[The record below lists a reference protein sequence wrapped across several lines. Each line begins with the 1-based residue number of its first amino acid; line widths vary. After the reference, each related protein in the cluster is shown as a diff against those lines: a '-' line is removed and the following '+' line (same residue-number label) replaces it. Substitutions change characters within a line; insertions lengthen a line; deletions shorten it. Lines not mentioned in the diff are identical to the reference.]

1 MIKYVVASFG
11 FTVKYVDNGMWSDH
25 VWTIVGCQLLYFQIH
40 CYILYIFMHLVIL
53 LGVSNIESVQ
63 YCGKFLNK
71 LPQIGFYYC
80 IVILMCDLM
89 RAFERNDREIASEF
103 DTTREM

>member
-1 MIKYVVASFG
+1 M
-11 FTVKYVDNGMWSDH
+11 VKYVDNGMWSDH
-25 VWTIVGCQLLYFQIH
+25 AWTIVGCQLLYFQIH